1 MRWRGRPAHH
11 QVEVQTMIP
20 KDKPASWRVEA
31 ARLWREYQRT
41 KQARHLKA
49 FQRHTGGIGGRGKKP

>member
-1 MRWRGRPAHH
+1 
-11 QVEVQTMIP
+11 MIP